1 MLPYPLRTFSLL
13 KLFSAPHIV
22 WKMPP
27 SDHKVYLTFDDGPH
41 PDITPWVLKV
51 LNDYGWKAT
60 FFCVG
65 DNVEKYPDLF
75 KQIIAE
81 GHQVGNHTF
90 NHLSGW
96 KTPTNNY
103 LDNIKKCASLVESNL
118 FRPPY
123 GRIRKKQSAQVAKS
137 YKIVMWSMITGDYEA
152 NLRPQKVLQKLQLKT
167 KAGDI
172 VVFHDSL
179 KAKENLHALLPDYL
193 AYLNQ
198 HQFKPGCF

>member
-22 WKMPP
+22 WKMPA

-75 KQIIAE
+75 KQIVAE

-96 KTPTNNY
+96 KTPANTY
-103 LDNIKKCASLVESNL
+103 FDNITKCASLIESNL

-123 GRIRKKQSAQVAKS
+123 GRISKKQSALVAKS

-179 KAKENLHALLPDYL
+179 KAKKNIQAILPEYL